1 MKTLLL
7 PCVTLPA
14 INVAGPLISAH
25 TLSDIETAG
34 RIVDEARQQADLIR
48 LEADEYLRD
57 VTNQCEAI
65 REEAFQEGLDAFH
78 DELPFLRE
86 QVSLEIVDWLAE
98 EHQLE
103 EAVISGLFDRM
114 LGILINVC
122 NTFFTDTNS
131 EELLTQQLKKHFSL
145 LPTELNATLYVSDEQ
160 YSVLSS
166 NFTPET
172 WLTVK
177 IDPHLHSDI
186 ALLNTSLCSL
196 RIDLAEQRG
205 SVLARLGSLKQENE
219 FTYEN

>member
-14 INVAGPLISAH
+14 INVPGPLISAH
-25 TLSDIETAG
+25 RLSDIETAG
-34 RIVDEARQQADLIR
+34 SIIDEAHQQADLIR
-48 LEADEYLRD
+48 LEADEYYRD
-57 VTNQCEAI
+57 VMNQCESI
-65 REEAFQEGLDAFH
+65 REQAFQEGFDAFQ

-103 EAVISGLFDRM
+103 EAVISRLFDRM
-114 LGILINVC
+114 LEILVDVC
-122 NTFFTDTNS
+122 STFFTDANS

-145 LPTELNATLYVSDEQ
+145 LPSEQNATLYVSDEQ

-186 ALLNTSLCSL
+186 ALLDTSLCSL
-196 RIDLAEQRG
+196 RIDLSEQRD
-205 SVLARLGSLKQENE
+205 SVLARLGSLKEENE